1 MQSFSPAILMVKY
14 TLAHI
19 PLHISLCWNSIS
31 SLKCRYSMDHFVCIQ
46 LIIVYVYLFTVF
58 VRIHNILL
66 SFTFHRHFHTLTH
79 THTRAQWK
87 CFMHFN
93 ITMKFSYTVNVFVP
107 TINTHKN
114 PIKMEMNQNQWKCHK
129 VFDVAWNVGSHFSL
143 VANRI
148 IFIAFNF
155 HIKGNQIR
163 TYSSYLL
170 MH

>member
-1 MQSFSPAILMVKY
+1 MLKFNFQFEMSLLNRPFCMHTTCHCLCVFIHGICSHSQYFVVIHVPSALPY
-14 TLAHI
+14 T
-19 PLHISLCWNSIS
+19 
-31 SLKCRYSMDHFVCIQ
+31 YT
-46 LIIVYVYLFTVF
+46 Y
-58 VRIHNILL
+58 
-66 SFTFHRHFHTLTH
+66 
-79 THTRAQWK
+79 TRAQWK

-93 ITMKFSYTVNVFVP
+93 ITMKFSYTVNIFVP